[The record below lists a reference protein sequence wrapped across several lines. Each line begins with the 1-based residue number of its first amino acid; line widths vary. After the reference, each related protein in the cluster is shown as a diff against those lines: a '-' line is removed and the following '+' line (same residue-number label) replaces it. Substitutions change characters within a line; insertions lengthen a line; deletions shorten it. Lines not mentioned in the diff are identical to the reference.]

1 MIQTKYKSQRGSSFH
16 HISLGR
22 VAGSKHAQRSGDGQ
36 GREDCSSALIAVFS
50 NFTFVKKKARNYKR
64 WRKALGKDYFAFL
77 ATAFFN
83 SCSLGETKPEIASWQ
98 ICCN

>member
-1 MIQTKYKSQRGSSFH
+1 MIQTKYKSQREAVSTIFH
-16 HISLGR
+16 WNELQAASTLKGAVMGKDER
-22 VAGSKHAQRSGDGQ
+22 T
-36 GREDCSSALIAVFS
+36 ALVLFIAVFS
-50 NFTFVKKKARNYKR
+50 NFSFVKKKARNYKR